1 MLRDVDGGTALD
13 VLVQPRASRAKL
25 GPVHAGR
32 LKVAVTAPPVDG
44 EANAAVIALL
54 AKQLG
59 VARSGVEVI
68 AGASSRR
75 KTVKIAAP
83 RAAIEKLLAAL
94 VVVLVLVLVGCQGTV
109 GTVDVTL
116 VTAPGSTVLDGVQS
130 LRLVLTN
137 PHQVETAERTS
148 GGFAIDLQLPATSDT
163 GALIVDGLDA
173 SGAIIATG
181 ASPPFPIGG
190 VSANVAVYMAAPNS
204 IAASPAVIDPPRTN
218 VPFATV
224 SYGAVFAGGTTA
236 DGIPSAATGVYNA
249 FSHAIQVGVAL
260 PEARS
265 GVALAVGTSGHLVYM
280 FGGTDPT
287 GTPRDTAYRFDTSV
301 SPNGAISMLGE
312 FDGFARTGQTALS
325 IGDENILV
333 TGAPIA
339 VLSGSAGT
347 VTARDELPSLPP
359 SGAAVVGNDG
369 VPAALFAGADGVTR
383 FRGNTFDALS
393 IPAAARADAIVVA
406 LPGGKLGVVCGG
418 ADAIV
423 IDAASGIAQ
432 TLPCV
437 PTEART
443 GCAAAATNRHLVIA
457 GGMAGGTLATTAE
470 IYDAATLA
478 LIATQPLVVPRTGAI
493 ATALPNGQILIA
505 GGTDAAGAPIATLE
519 LFTPEATE

>member
-1 MLRDVDGGTALD
+1 MLRDVDGGVALD

-25 GPVHAGR
+25 GPIHDGR
-32 LKVAVTAPPVDG
+32 VKVAVTAPPVDG
-44 EANAAVIALL
+44 EANAAVIELL

-94 VVVLVLVLVGCQGTV
+94 AVVVLGACQGTV

-116 VTAPGSTVLDGVQS
+116 VTAPGSTVLDEVQS

-148 GGFAIDLQLPATSDT
+148 GGFAIDFQLPATTES

-173 SGAIIATG
+173 SGAVIATG
-181 ASPPFPIGG
+181 SSPPFPIGG
-190 VSANVAVYMAAPNS
+190 VTANVAIYMAAPNS
-204 IAASPAVIDPPRTN
+204 VTVSPAVIEPPRTDL
-218 VPFATV
+218 PLATV
-224 SYGAVFAGGTTA
+224 AYGAVFAGGTTA
-236 DGIPSAATGVYNA
+236 DGTPSAAIGVYNA
-249 FSHAIQVGVAL
+249 FSHTIQVGVPL
-260 PEARS
+260 PEART
-265 GVALAVGTSGHLVYM
+265 GVALAVGTSGHLVYL
-280 FGGTDPT
+280 FGGSDPT

-301 SPNGAISMLGE
+301 SPSGAISLIGE
-312 FDGFARTGQTALS
+312 FAGFARTGQTALS

-339 VLSGSAGT
+339 VLSGNAST
-347 VTARDELPSLPP
+347 VTARSELPSLPP

-369 VPAALFAGADGVTR
+369 IPAAIFAGADGVIR
-383 FRGNTFDALS
+383 FRSNMFDALS
-393 IPAAARADAIVVA
+393 IPAAARADAVVVA
-406 LPGGKLGVVCGG
+406 LPGGKIGVVCGG

-423 IDAASGIAQ
+423 IDAASGTAATFPAI
-432 TLPCV
+432 PGEV
-437 PTEART
+437 RS
-443 GCAAAATNRHLVIA
+443 GCAAAATTRHLVIA
-457 GGMAGGTLATTAE
+457 GGTIGGALATSAE

-478 LIATQPLVVPRTGAI
+478 LIATQPLATPRTGAV

-505 GGTDAAGAPIATLE
+505 GGTDAAGAPVGMLE
-519 LFTPEATE
+519 LFTPEPTE